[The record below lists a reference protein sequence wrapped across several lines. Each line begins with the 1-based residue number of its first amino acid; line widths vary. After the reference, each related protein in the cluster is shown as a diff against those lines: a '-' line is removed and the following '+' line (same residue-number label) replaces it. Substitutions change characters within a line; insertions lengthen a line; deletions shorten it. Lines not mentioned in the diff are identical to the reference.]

1 MKKKE
6 KKKREKKKKELP
18 PQASFKKKKELPP
31 QASFKKKES
40 TANAEPLRLYLN
52 EIEKISLLT
61 AEEEKELSKKI
72 QKGNKAAQRKMI
84 RANLRLVV
92 NIAKRYN
99 HLGLSLSDLIEEG
112 NLGLMKAV
120 KKYNGKKG
128 YRFSTYASW
137 WIKQAVTRALSNQGK
152 MIRVPAYMFESIA
165 KWKKVTAALSQK
177 LGRRPTLREIS
188 KAMDLSLDKIR
199 EIKRIITTPAS
210 LSAPVSGNG
219 TVELI
224 DLLEDES
231 VAAPSGGVEEIMQHE
246 RIEELLDILTDRER
260 EVISLRF
267 GLKDGVRHTLREIA
281 GKFKLTRERV
291 RQIESRAIDKL
302 REFIKEEEKK

>member
-6 KKKREKKKKELP
+6 RKKKEKKKKELP
-18 PQASFKKKKELPP
+18 PQVPVKKEMPV
-31 QASFKKKES
+31 KRKES

-61 AEEEKELSKKI
+61 AEEEKELSEKI
-72 QKGNKAAQRKMI
+72 QRGSKAAQRKMI

-99 HLGLSLSDLIEEG
+99 HLGLPLSDLIEEG
-112 NLGLMKAV
+112 NLGLIKAV

-137 WIKQAVTRALSNQGK
+137 WIKQGVTRALSNQGK
-152 MIRVPAYMFESIA
+152 MIRVPAYMFETIA
-165 KWKKVTAALSQK
+165 KWKKVTAGLSQK

-188 KAMDLSLDKIR
+188 KAMDLSLDRIR
-199 EIKRIITTPAS
+199 EIKRIITRPAS

-267 GLKDGVRHTLREIA
+267 GLKDGIRRTLREIA
-281 GKFKLTRERV
+281 RKFKLTRERV

-302 REFIKEEEKK
+302 RDFIKEEEEK

>member
-6 KKKREKKKKELP
+6 KKKKETEKKEKKEKKEKEKKQLP
-18 PQASFKKKKELPP
+18 PQASFSKR
-31 QASFKKKES
+31 ES

-61 AEEEKELSKKI
+61 AEEEKELSEKI

-99 HLGLSLSDLIEEG
+99 HLGLPLSDLIEEG

-188 KAMDLSLDKIR
+188 KAMDLSQDKIR
-199 EIKRIITTPAS
+199 EIKRIITKPAS
-210 LSAPVSGNG
+210 LSAPVSGDG

-231 VAAPSGGVEEIMQHE
+231 VAAPSGGVEEIIQHE
-246 RIEELLDILTDRER
+246 RIEELLDILSDRER
-260 EVISLRF
+260 EVLSLRF

-281 GKFKLTRERV
+281 KKFKLTRERV

-302 REFIKEEEKK
+302 REFIKKEEEEK

>member
-1 MKKKE
+1 MEKKEKKKKE
-6 KKKREKKKKELP
+6 KKKKEKKKKELP
-18 PQASFKKKKELPP
+18 PQVPFK
-31 QASFKKKES
+31 QKES

-52 EIEKISLLT
+52 EIEKIPLLT

-99 HLGLSLSDLIEEG
+99 HLGLPLSDLIEEG
-112 NLGLMKAV
+112 NLGLIKAV
-120 KKYNGKKG
+120 KKYDGKKG

-188 KAMDLSLDKIR
+188 KAMDLSQDKIR
-199 EIKRIITTPAS
+199 EIKRIITKPAS
-210 LSAPVSGNG
+210 LSAPVSGDG

-224 DLLEDES
+224 DLLQDES
-231 VAAPSGGVEEIMQHE
+231 AVAPSGGVEEIIQHE
-246 RIEELLDILTDRER
+246 RIEELLDVLSDRER
-260 EVISLRF
+260 EVLSLRF
-267 GLKDGVRHTLREIA
+267 GLKDGVRRTLREIA
-281 GKFKLTRERV
+281 MKFKLTRERV

-302 REFIKEEEKK
+302 RKFMKEEEEK